1 MDSKVCFQRFDRHG
15 VDFVPT
21 VHQYRNQYL
30 SIFDIAIF
38 DHADEGGDD
47 DDDDDGEDEDGDDDD
62 EDDDGDDTV
71 HCNGDVQA
79 YKELGLLMVLV
90 SVCVL
95 TFSR

>member
-1 MDSKVCFQRFDRHG
+1 M
-15 VDFVPT
+15 DFVPT

-38 DHADEGGDD
+38 DHADEGSDDD
-47 DDDDDGEDEDGDDDD
+47 DDDDDGDGDDGDDDD
-62 EDDDGDDTV
+62 DTV
-71 HCNGDVQA
+71 HCSGDVQA

>member
-30 SIFDIAIF
+30 SIFDIALF

-47 DDDDDGEDEDGDDDD
+47 DDDDDGDFGHNWESFKDCQHQN
-62 EDDDGDDTV
+62 T
-71 HCNGDVQA
+71 
-79 YKELGLLMVLV
+79 LI
-90 SVCVL
+90 
-95 TFSR
+95 FP